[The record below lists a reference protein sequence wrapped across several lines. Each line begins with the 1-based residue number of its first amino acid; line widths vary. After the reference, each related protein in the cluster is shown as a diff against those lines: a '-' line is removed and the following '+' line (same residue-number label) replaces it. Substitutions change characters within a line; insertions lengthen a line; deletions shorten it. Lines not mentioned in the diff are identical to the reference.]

1 MSDPLVQDFSI
12 YVYFKLCFFKRKKFR
27 FYIDSVGFMSWGY
40 VKFHNNYHNDKYT
53 RCYKYLKNC
62 LPVPHFEHR
71 SLPAISSP
79 LISHASGLAASRRNQ
94 GVLYTQNDR
103 SSPHPHVFAL
113 NASTSGLTKFLQM
126 PLNWVSGWYFWPFKV
141 HKINSIMIR

>member
-1 MSDPLVQDFSI
+1 MVLIKGTLSLLVVSSLLNGIFAI
-12 YVYFKLCFFKRKKFR
+12 
-27 FYIDSVGFMSWGY
+27 
-40 VKFHNNYHNDKYT
+40 
-53 RCYKYLKNC
+53 
-62 LPVPHFEHR
+62 VPHFEHR

-94 GVLYTQNDR
+94 GVLYTHNDR

-126 PLNWVSGWYFWPFKV
+126 PLNLVSDF
-141 HKINSIMIR
+141 ILIIRTTPVKC